1 MKLDGRILTLLD
13 ILLIVL
19 KGGAA
24 IHLKGDIGFK
34 SYSGLFGWELKMLA
48 SFDNI
53 TKYNN

>member
-1 MKLDGRILTLLD
+1 MKLVGRILTLLD

-24 IHLKGDIGFK
+24 IHLKGDA

>member
-1 MKLDGRILTLLD
+1 MKLDARILTLLD

-24 IHLKGDIGFK
+24 IHLKGDIFLY
-34 SYSGLFGWELKMLA
+34 YSGLFGWELKMLA

>member
-1 MKLDGRILTLLD
+1 MKLDARILTLLD

-19 KGGAA
+19 KVGAA
-24 IHLKGDIGFK
+24 IHLKGDI
-34 SYSGLFGWELKMLA
+34 YSGLFGWELKMLA

>member
-1 MKLDGRILTLLD
+1 MKLDARILTLLD

-19 KGGAA
+19 KGGA
-24 IHLKGDIGFK
+24 